1 MQFSTILLTL
11 VSAATSALAVTAAYD
26 TTYDTSSLSTLVLAC
41 SDGVN
46 GLYTKGYQT
55 LGSVPN
61 YPYVG
66 AVETVA
72 GWNSANCG
80 KCYSVTYGST
90 TIKVTAV
97 DHAASGFVLSLAAL
111 NALTGGQGVA
121 LGRVD
126 VTYTETAC

>member
-55 LGSVPN
+55 LGSVPGFPN
-61 YPYVG
+61 VG

-80 KCYSVTYGST
+80 KCYNVTYGST

-111 NALTGGQGVA
+111 NTLTGGQGVA

>member
-97 DHAASGFVLSLAAL
+97 DHAASGVWLWAESMLLIRRLLVKSLQ
-111 NALTGGQGVA
+111 TFQVA
-121 LGRVD
+121 VHIR
-126 VTYTETAC
+126 